1 MAGEPLGLIAGNGR
15 FPFLAAAGAR
25 RAGRR
30 VVALA
35 IREEAAP
42 ELEREVDEFHWVG
55 LGQLAKAIELLH
67 RSGAREAV
75 MAGQVKHAKIFASI
89 LPDKLLLSVLLRLR
103 AKNTVKRDDRGI
115 RRLFGYRWR

>member
-35 IREEAAP
+35 IREEASP
-42 ELEREVDEFHWVG
+42 ELEREVDEIHWIG
-55 LGQLAKAIELLH
+55 LGQLGRGI
-67 RSGAREAV
+67 
-75 MAGQVKHAKIFASI
+75 SI
-89 LPDKLLLSVLLRLR
+89 LRSAR
-103 AKNTVKRDDRGI
+103 ARA
-115 RRLFGYRWR
+115 RRSWPGRSSTGRSSRTSCPT